1 MQFRSSRI
9 RLLISN
15 LKIVT
20 QYYAENISSPNT
32 DCFSRRWPLTPM
44 YPKHKLTNICILYT
58 DPQLLL
64 WMLDHSRD
72 RTSLYYCRP
81 PKKNLYYPLYIDTA
95 ASNIPQMKIKATSQW
110 LIKQLIKQFARF
122 MQRKPKKCWCLLR
135 NLSFGL
141 FDHKKISGLFQDF
154 SKKISAKFQDFPGLS
169 STSRTFQ
176 VFPGLVGTMC
186 SLKRDSGIGVFLWIL
201 RNF

>member
-15 LKIVT
+15 LNIVT

-81 PKKNLYYPLYIDTA
+81 PKKNLYYPLYIDTV

-154 SKKISAKFQDFPGLS
+154 SKKISAKFPGLFPTFQGSLQLPGLS
-169 STSRTFQ
+169 RSFQ
-176 VFPGLVGTMC
+176 DWWELC
-186 SLKRDSGIGVFLWIL
+186 AA
-201 RNF
+201 

>member
-1 MQFRSSRI
+1 MLRI
-9 RLLISN
+9 YPALIQTVFHVGDRLPRCIQSINSLIYVYSIQIPSCFYEC
-15 LKIVT
+15 LITVVT
-20 QYYAENISSPNT
+20 A
-32 DCFSRRWPLTPM
+32 
-44 YPKHKLTNICILYT
+44 
-58 DPQLLL
+58 LLCTIAAL
-64 WMLDHSRD
+64 
-72 RTSLYYCRP
+72 
-81 PKKNLYYPLYIDTA
+81 PKKNLYYPLYIDTV